1 MRTESYGESSPTVT
15 LTYDDGSGFR
25 VTLTKQ
31 NAETVH
37 DMIYAFE
44 QFMRAAD
51 FSYVEQ
57 IGVKYDNGNEHWSGF

>member
-1 MRTESYGESSPTVT
+1 MNTATVT
-15 LTYDDGSGFR
+15 LTYDDGGGFR

-31 NAETVH
+31 DAETVQ

-51 FSYVEQ
+51 FSYVSS
-57 IGVKYDNGNEHWSGF
+57 IGARYDDGKEFWSGF

>member
-1 MRTESYGESSPTVT
+1 MWSESRGGSKPEVT
-15 LTYDDGSGFR
+15 LTYDDGGGFR

-31 NAETVH
+31 DAETVH

-51 FSYVEQ
+51 FPYVEMV
-57 IGVKYDNGNEHWSGF
+57 GVRYDDGTEYWSGL